1 MISFGKNNYLIQ
13 INKKSEVKKKMIM
26 FYEVN
31 LIRILNQWLKFVV
44 KKNSHHIL
52 NVQTGFKNNVLCQ
65 YILDN
70 N

>member
-1 MISFGKNNYLIQ
+1 MITFGKNNYLIQ
-13 INKKSEVKKKMIM
+13 INKKSEVKKENDYVLWSEFDTKK
-26 FYEVN
+26 
-31 LIRILNQWLKFVV
+31 NQWLKFVL
-44 KKNSHHIL
+44 KKNSYHIL